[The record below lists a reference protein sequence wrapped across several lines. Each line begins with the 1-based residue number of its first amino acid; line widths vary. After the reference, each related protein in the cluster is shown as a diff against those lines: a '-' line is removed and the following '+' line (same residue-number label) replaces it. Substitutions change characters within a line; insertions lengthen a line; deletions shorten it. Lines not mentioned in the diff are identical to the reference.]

1 MGIASR
7 LALLFRAKANKA
19 IDRAEDPREVL
30 DYSYQ
35 RQLEMLTQV
44 RRGLADVATSGR
56 RLELQSNQ
64 LQQSA
69 DKLHDQATQA
79 LEVGREDIAR
89 EALTRRSAALD
100 QLVDLNA
107 QRESLRGD
115 EQKLTLAAQRLQT
128 KVESFR
134 TRKETV
140 KATYTAA
147 EAQTRINESVAGISE
162 EMGDVGLA
170 MQRAEDKTAQMQA
183 RSEALD
189 GLLSSGALDDVTT
202 LSGRSDD
209 IQRALDAS
217 QGGSQV
223 ELELAQMKRQLS
235 GPTRAEAVVGR
246 PGQATP
252 TAAPVE
258 RSDSAP
264 AVDQAPAPDNQ
275 EGSAPG

>member
-1 MGIASR
+1 LIAVGIASR

-19 IDRAEDPREVL
+19 IDRAEDPRDVL

-56 RLELQSNQ
+56 RLDLQANQ

-69 DKLHDQATQA
+69 DKLHDQASEA

-89 EALTRRSAALD
+89 EALNRRAAALD
-100 QLVDLNA
+100 QLAELGP
-107 QRESLRGD
+107 QRESLRND

-134 TRKETV
+134 SRKETV

-183 RSEALD
+183 RSQALD
-189 GLLSSGALDDVTT
+189 GLLSSGALDDVTS
-202 LSGRSDD
+202 LSGRNDD
-209 IQRALDAS
+209 IQKELDSAR
-217 QGGSQV
+217 GGSQV

-235 GPTRAEAVVGR
+235 GPSRAEAVVGR
-246 PGQATP
+246 PGQT
-252 TAAPVE
+252 APVPVE
-258 RSDSAP
+258 GSEP
-264 AVDQAPAPDNQ
+264 AVESPPAADNQ
-275 EGSAPG
+275 EEGGGRG

>member
-1 MGIASR
+1 LIAVGIASR
-7 LALLFRAKANKA
+7 LALLFRTKANKA
-19 IDRAEDPREVL
+19 LDRAEDPREVL

-56 RLELQSNQ
+56 RLELQANQ

-69 DKLHDQATQA
+69 DKLHDQAAQA
-79 LEVGREDIAR
+79 LDVGREDIAR
-89 EALTRRSAALD
+89 EALARRSAALD
-100 QLVDLNA
+100 QLTDLDA

-115 EQKLTLAAQRLQT
+115 EQKLTVAAQRLQT

-134 TRKETV
+134 TRKETI

-147 EAQTRINESVAGISE
+147 EAQTRINESVSGISE

-183 RSEALD
+183 RSQALD
-189 GLLSSGALDDVTT
+189 GLLASGALDDVTT
-202 LSGRSDD
+202 TSGRRDD
-209 IQRALDAS
+209 IQAALDAS
-217 QGGSQV
+217 RGGSQV

-235 GPTRAEAVVGR
+235 GPTQVKAVLGDTTSTQSSEAE
-246 PGQATP
+246 
-252 TAAPVE
+252 
-258 RSDSAP
+258 P
-264 AVDQAPAPDNQ
+264 ARTDGDQ
-275 EGSAPG
+275 EGGARNDHSGPR

>member
-7 LALLFRAKANKA
+7 LALLFRTKANKA
-19 IDRAEDPREVL
+19 IDRAEDPRDVL

-56 RLELQSNQ
+56 RLDLQANQ

-69 DKLHDQATQA
+69 DKLHDQAAQA

-89 EALTRRSAALD
+89 EALNRRSAALD
-100 QLVDLNA
+100 QLSDLST
-107 QRESLRGD
+107 QRESLRAD

-134 TRKETV
+134 SRKETV

-162 EMGDVGLA
+162 EMGDVGMA
-170 MQRAEDKTAQMQA
+170 MQRADDKTAQMQA

-189 GLLSSGALDDVTT
+189 GLLSSGALDDVTAV
-202 LSGRSDD
+202 SGRNDD
-209 IQRALDAS
+209 IQKALDAS
-217 QGGSQV
+217 RGGSQV

-246 PGQATP
+246 PGETTP
-252 TAAPVE
+252 APVPVEGAAPVTE
-258 RSDSAP
+258 NEDGTR
-264 AVDQAPAPDNQ
+264 
-275 EGSAPG
+275 EGGARG